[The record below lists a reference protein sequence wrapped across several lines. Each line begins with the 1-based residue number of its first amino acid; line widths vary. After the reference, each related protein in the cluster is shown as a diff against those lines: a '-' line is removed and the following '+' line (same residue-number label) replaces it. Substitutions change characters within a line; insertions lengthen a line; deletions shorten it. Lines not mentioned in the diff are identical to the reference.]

1 MIKKTGNSENKID
14 KDYWICKGENCGR
27 KVTSLFQTTIGMRCL
42 QCVINNNLTF
52 LAEGEPFKKWAPNV
66 QWFKGEEEIIELK

>member
-1 MIKKTGNSENKID
+1 MKID

-42 QCVINNNLTF
+42 QCVINHNLTF
-52 LAEGEPFKKWAPNV
+52 LAKEFGFGKWASNV
-66 QWFKGEEEIIELK
+66 KWYSEKGEIR